1 MHRKALS
8 ALVVVLLAANAMA
21 FGIRPAPHNIGSEH
35 EKITRAAIRD
45 LDPRTLSQ
53 LAGNGEDPGAVG
65 VADTSDR
72 DLKSTPEVHCHGG
85 DFLPPGEKAAGY
97 AQSADTAQAA
107 LLACR
112 QFIYSN
118 IDRAVRWAG
127 VLATA
132 QEDDVA
138 LPCKFNGHEAT
149 AKCNV
154 LENLGLAFH
163 AAQDFYAHTN
173 YVDRPSK
180 GALSARNPPGLDQTG
195 RAKWL
200 DPRLDETFPEG
211 LISGCPGDL
220 HVLGITFGCEY
231 GLLPPLVGKIRVM
244 SADLA
249 KDSGPIGSGQG
260 GVGTTPR
267 GRVNGNF
274 GRAVAAAIEDTA
286 DKWAYF
292 KEQVIRKYGQAN
304 GNRIICLVKRDD
316 FNPKGCD
323 EVASQDKTC
332 QDRDALADDTDNG
345 DVFVPALTATNEEKK
360 AAESLHDRLK
370 QFCVIE
376 ETDVTR
382 SSRLNDGTSE
392 AGRDSARSTAVG
404 SLAIWNACPAQLS
417 RRLPDMT
424 QKAKDAYQALIKQ
437 AKPDPKSELQLLS
450 RIYSNCILG
459 VNLQKQGK

>member
-1 MHRKALS
+1 MHRNALS
-8 ALVVVLLAANAMA
+8 ALVVVLLAANALA
-21 FGIRPAPHNIGSEH
+21 FGVRPGTHNLGSEH
-35 EKITRAAIRD
+35 EKITRAAIGD

-53 LAGNGEDPGAVG
+53 LAGNGDDPGAVG

-132 QEDDVA
+132 QEADVA
-138 LPCKFNGHEAT
+138 LPCTFNGHQVA

-173 YVDRPSK
+173 YVDRPSR
-180 GALSARNPPGLDQTG
+180 GAPSAKNPPGLGQTG
-195 RAKWL
+195 RARWL
-200 DPRLDETFPEG
+200 DPRLDEPFPEG

-260 GVGTTPR
+260 GVGTSPR

-304 GNRIICLVKRDD
+304 GNRIICLVKRDE

-323 EVASQDKTC
+323 EVATQDKTC
-332 QDRDALADDTDNG
+332 QDREALVDASDND
-345 DVFVPALTATNEEKK
+345 DVFVPALTPTDDERKS
-360 AAESLHDRLK
+360 AEALHDRLK

-382 SSRLNDGTSE
+382 SSRLNGGTSE
-392 AGRDSARSTAVG
+392 AGRDSAKAAAVQ
-404 SLAIWNACPAQLS
+404 SLAIWSTCPAQLG

-437 AKPDPKSELQLLS
+437 AKPDPKGELRLLS
-450 RIYSNCILG
+450 RMYSNCILDA
-459 VNLQKQGK
+459 NLDKQGK

>member
-1 MHRKALS
+1 MLRKALS
-8 ALVVVLLAANAMA
+8 ALVVVLLAANAFA
-21 FGIRPAPHNIGSEH
+21 FGIRPGTHNIGSEH
-35 EKITRAAIRD
+35 EKITRAAIKD

-53 LAGNGEDPGAVG
+53 LAGSGEEPGAVG

-72 DLKSTPEVHCHGG
+72 NLKSTPEVHCHGG
-85 DFLPPGEKAAGY
+85 DFLPADEKSPGY
-97 AQSADTAQAA
+97 AQSSDTAQAA
-107 LLACR
+107 LVACR

-118 IDRAVRWAG
+118 LDRAVRWAG

-132 QEDDVA
+132 HEADVA
-138 LPCKFNGHEAT
+138 LPCHFTGDQT
-149 AKCNV
+149 SPKCNV

-180 GALSARNPPGLDQTG
+180 GALSATNPPGLNQSG

-200 DPRLDETFPEG
+200 DPRLDEPFPQG

-249 KDSGPIGSGQG
+249 KDAGPIGSGQG
-260 GVGTTPR
+260 GIGTTPR
-267 GRVNGNF
+267 GRINGNF
-274 GRAVAAAIEDTA
+274 GRAVAAAVEDTA

-292 KEQVIRKYGQAN
+292 QEQVVKKYGQAN
-304 GNRIICLVKRDD
+304 GNRIICLLKRDEFD
-316 FNPKGCD
+316 PKGC
-323 EVASQDKTC
+323 EAVASKDRTC
-332 QDRDALADDTDNG
+332 QEREAAMTDTDNA
-345 DVFVPALTATNEEKK
+345 DVFIPSLTPSDDERKS
-360 AAESLHDRLK
+360 AESLHDRLK

-382 SSRLNDGTSE
+382 NSRLNGGTSE
-392 AGRDSARSTAVG
+392 AGREAARSTAVQ
-404 SLAIWNACPAQLS
+404 SLAIWQSCPADIS
-417 RRLPDMT
+417 KRLPGMT
-424 QKAKDAYQALIKQ
+424 QTAKDEYQALIKQ
-437 AKPDPKSELQLLS
+437 SKPDPKTEQQLLA
-450 RIYSNCILG
+450 RIYSNCILDAH
-459 VNLQKQGK
+459 LRKQGE